1 MSRRSRAREI
11 VLQMLFQNDLNPDTP
26 RSDQERFMAIR
37 LKGDRQLIEFAR
49 QLMDGV
55 CQHRDQLD
63 QQLAKAAENWKLTR
77 MANTDRNVLRI
88 GAYEVLYSDTP
99 DRVAINEAI
108 NLSKRYGSNNS
119 SQFVNGI
126 LDRLMRSKSDQPGNG
141 DLVEGCDGLADAN

>member
-11 VLQMLFQNDLNPDTP
+11 VLQILFQDDLNADTP
-26 RSDQERFMAIR
+26 ESAKKRFIAGR
-37 LKGDRQLIEFAR
+37 LKGDIQLIEFADDLLKGVR
-49 QLMDGV
+49 QY
-55 CQHRDQLD
+55 RDELD
-63 QQLAKAAENWKLTR
+63 KQLAKAAVNWKLTR

-88 GAYEVLYSDTP
+88 GAYEILYADTP

-126 LDRLMRSKSDQPGNG
+126 LDRLMKSKSDRTEEGG
-141 DLVEGCDGLADAN
+141 VGEGCDDTADSN